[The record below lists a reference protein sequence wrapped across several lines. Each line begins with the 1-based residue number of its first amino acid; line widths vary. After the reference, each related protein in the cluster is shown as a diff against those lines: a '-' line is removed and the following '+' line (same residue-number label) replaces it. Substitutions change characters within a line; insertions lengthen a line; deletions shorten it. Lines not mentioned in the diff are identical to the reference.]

1 MHLLQEGVMSDLTS
15 ESRVKGKC
23 IRSNRQVRFEKG
35 LCRVLEV
42 EGRALGERVVDTGPE
57 SLSHTMGYL
66 KERKVLAKK

>member
-1 MHLLQEGVMSDLTS
+1 MRLLEEGVMSDFTS
-15 ESRVKGKC
+15 ESRVESKC

-42 EGRALGERVVDTGPE
+42 ESCALGERVVDTSPE
-57 SLSHTMGYL
+57 GLSHTMGYL